1 MMILFIFLCSV
12 CTPFMHIRVH
22 TSFNQDLYNVML
34 LMLLMS
40 DADDDDDSDSLT
52 GCIILVWIMRFCET
66 EYINIC
72 LVCSSSRR
80 ESLLSGRSQYTERLL
95 LYLIA
100 AYFPL
105 YFHFSLF

>member
-1 MMILFIFLCSV
+1 MR
-12 CTPFMHIRVH
+12 IR
-22 TSFNQDLYNVML
+22 FNQDLYNVML

-40 DADDDDDSDSLT
+40 DADDDDDSNSLT

-72 LVCSSSRR
+72 PVCSSSRR

-95 LYLIA
+95 HAPCVGRERTLL
-100 AYFPL
+100 PCVL
-105 YFHFSLF
+105 LSRCPVGWTELGS